1 VKNKPNAGILTGAAV
16 VNSGITTFVF
26 FSVFFFPDDTGGL
39 SNDLKGFREFV
50 VTPSLVQ
57 FAPGEYYA
65 RRRDLTNETPT
76 LQGMTLADLRWNK
89 LLDSGMS
96 GLLTGAVLRRL
107 RCECLLCVFRR
118 HSRDVHLAGPI
129 LPGAMV
135 VGATATALQYVYN
148 ELSIMRLRYVSNYV
162 AEQRDRKRDGAAVN
176 KVTDSAL
183 QSLLKLFGV
192 VPISDEEYLEK
203 LRRSREIYLQRI
215 AKLEEQIEEDKL
227 IRNTPTETRS

>member
-1 VKNKPNAGILTGAAV
+1 
-16 VNSGITTFVF
+16 
-26 FSVFFFPDDTGGL
+26 
-39 SNDLKGFREFV
+39 
-50 VTPSLVQ
+50 
-57 FAPGEYYA
+57 
-65 RRRDLTNETPT
+65 
-76 LQGMTLADLRWNK
+76 
-89 LLDSGMS
+89 
-96 GLLTGAVLRRL
+96 
-107 RCECLLCVFRR
+107 
-118 HSRDVHLAGPI
+118 
-129 LPGAMV
+129 MV

>member
-1 VKNKPNAGILTGAAV
+1 
-16 VNSGITTFVF
+16 
-26 FSVFFFPDDTGGL
+26 
-39 SNDLKGFREFV
+39 
-50 VTPSLVQ
+50 
-57 FAPGEYYA
+57 
-65 RRRDLTNETPT
+65 
-76 LQGMTLADLRWNK
+76 
-89 LLDSGMS
+89 
-96 GLLTGAVLRRL
+96 
-107 RCECLLCVFRR
+107 
-118 HSRDVHLAGPI
+118 
-129 LPGAMV
+129 MV

-227 IRNTPTETRS
+227 IRNTPTETWS